1 MVKFIEKQYKSIINK
16 RKYIDH
22 WFWTRYGINPYNGCQ
37 FGCIYCDSR
46 SEHYHMPEDF
56 HNEIMIKTNVDTMLD
71 QRITRARTFQPDVV
85 GIGGVTDSYQPAE
98 KKYENT
104 RNILKVLA
112 KHQYPVHII
121 TKSTLVLRDLD
132 LLAEIAAQTWCTVSF
147 TITTID
153 PKMAKFLDNHAPS
166 PAKRLDTLRQIKEKA
181 PEVQTGVLLMPLV
194 PFLSDD
200 EVGVE
205 ELITAVSQSNADYLM
220 FGGAMTLRNLQA
232 DWFLKHLRVTYPE
245 LVTKYAKLYKFT
257 ETSETYDGSYVP
269 TGDYMITKHKMLTE
283 LCEKHNL
290 PYRIKRYIP
299 NDYRKTNYKIAERML
314 NASYQRQMFGQSYET
329 LFWAGQNVQ
338 LLPEAIEAI
347 AARGELAT
355 IKNVRGNILKRIQRI
370 LDEEQNSV

>member
-1 MVKFIEKQYKSIINK
+1 
-16 RKYIDH
+16 
-22 WFWTRYGINPYNGCQ
+22 
-37 FGCIYCDSR
+37 
-46 SEHYHMPEDF
+46 MPEDF